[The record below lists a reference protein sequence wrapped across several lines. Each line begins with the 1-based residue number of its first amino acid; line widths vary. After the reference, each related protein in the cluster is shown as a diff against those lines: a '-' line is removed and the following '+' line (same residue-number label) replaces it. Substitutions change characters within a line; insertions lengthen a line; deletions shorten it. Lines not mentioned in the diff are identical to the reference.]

1 MKNVVLIGGG
11 NQAHYCIDI
20 IERAGKYNIV
30 GIIDSV
36 HEVGSIRFRYPVLG
50 RQTEIDEL
58 ADIYNIECGIITIG
72 DNWTRYL
79 VYSDIIKRMPNFEFV
94 NAIHPSVIIGNGV
107 NIGYGVVAMAGVIFN
122 PKASIGNFTFFA
134 TSAHVEHDCVIDD
147 YSSISA
153 GSLTGGHVHMGKFA
167 ALTLGVVVLDRL
179 SIGENTVVGAGS
191 IVIKSLPSNVLAYGN
206 PAKIIRNREQTEKFL
221 K

>member
-20 IERAGKYNIV
+20 IEREEKYNIV

-36 HEVGSIRFRYPVLG
+36 QEIGSIRFGYPVLG
-50 RQTEIDEL
+50 RQTDIDEL
-58 ADIYNIECGIITIG
+58 AEVYNIDCGVITIG
-72 DNWTRYL
+72 DNWSRHL
-79 VYSDIIKRMPNFEFV
+79 VYLDIIKRLPNFEFV

-134 TSAHVEHDCVIDD
+134 TGAQIEHDCVIDD

-153 GSLTGGHVHMGKFA
+153 GSLTGGHVHMGKFS

-191 IVIKSLPSNVLAYGN
+191 VVIKSLPANVLAYGN
-206 PAKIIRNREQTEKFL
+206 PAKIIRNREQNEKFL